1 MGQSDESCEETRRNS
16 SVSRLRKREAAD
28 FLQFSR
34 RCNHFPVPTC
44 RRGSGSDLG
53 ASCVFVVEKRNLDP
67 DPDPV
72 RDRRQNKENSEASPL
87 TGRVLL

>member
-16 SVSRLRKREAAD
+16 SVSRLRKQEAAD
-28 FLQFSR
+28 FLQFSG
-34 RCNHFPVPTC
+34 RCNRFPVPTC
-44 RRGSGSDLG
+44 RRASGSDLD
-53 ASCVFVVEKRNLDP
+53 ASCVFVVEKRNP

-72 RDRRQNKENSEASPL
+72 RDRRQNKEHSEASPL